1 MVRLDGA
8 RREGLIGEALR
19 KHRSIIFVTRSV
31 QGSLSASGP
40 VTKPAFT
47 GPYQRSAAAAAAAV
61 VAVAVAAAAAGGG
74 GKGSARTRTSG
85 LAGEKD
91 EGEGREVLECRRA
104 HYAVR
109 HSWT

>member
-47 GPYQRSAAAAAAAV
+47 GPYQRSAAAAAAA
-61 VAVAVAAAAAGGG
+61 A
-74 GKGSARTRTSG
+74 RTSG